1 MYVIRYE
8 KTLPPWLISQDE
20 VEADDPEDAVKEFYK
35 RHDPMEDMVHSIYEK
50 TSMYTYQKVMQ
61 MKMWCYLGDSD
72 STTDV

>member
-35 RHDPMEDMVHSIYEK
+35 RHDSFEDKIHSVYEK
-50 TSMYTYQKVMQ
+50 TSKITYQKVM
-61 MKMWCYLGDSD
+61 
-72 STTDV
+72 